1 MKNLSF
7 MLLILSLSL
16 TSGCSWLGWGDDE
29 PSEDETAGFTERDFY
44 NKIQTSLN
52 AKNWSVAIS
61 NLQLLESQFPFGKY
75 AEQGQLELI
84 YAQYKSADYESSI
97 GSADRFV
104 RLHPQHPNVDYAFYV
119 KGLSEISQTGGF
131 FDSFMPTDNSMRDIG
146 TARGAFTTL
155 SELLSRFPESP
166 YADDARKRLISLRN
180 RLARA
185 EIHVANYYFTRGA
198 YLAAATRGRYVV
210 ENFQQSP
217 AVPDGL
223 AVMSQAYYML
233 EMQELADNSVKVL
246 AANYP
251 EHPSLDQNGQFD
263 FDQRL
268 IGNQDSFLDK
278 VSFGLIKRI
287 KPPAFDTRS
296 IYDKAAREADLNSD
310 TGEAAGTILG
320 MKTATAVA
328 VGVIGVAVIAN
339 EVKGGGSPAS
349 EGSTGTTTTGT
360 GTSGTTGTTST
371 STTGT

>member
-29 PSEDETAGFTERDFY
+29 QPEDETADFTERDFY
-44 NKIQTSLN
+44 NKIQSSLN
-52 AKNWSVAIS
+52 AKNWSIAIR

-166 YADDARKRLISLRN
+166 YADDARKRLVSLRN

-251 EHPSLDQNGQFD
+251 EHPSLDLNGQFD
-263 FDQRL
+263 FDQLL
-268 IGNQDSFLDK
+268 IGNEDSFLDK
-278 VSFGLIKRI
+278 VSFGLLKRI
-287 KPPAFDTRS
+287 KPPAFDTRT
-296 IYDKAAREADLNSD
+296 IYDKATREADLINATD
-310 TGEAAGTILG
+310 AAAGTIFG
-320 MKTATAVA
+320 INKATAIA
-328 VGVIGVAVIAN
+328 AGVLGAAAIAG
-339 EVKGGGSPAS
+339 GGGSS
-349 EGSTGTTTTGT
+349 TSKGETGTTGTNTGT
-360 GTSGTTGTTST
+360 TGTTGTTST